1 MGCLLKTKTKAP
13 LALSQRVPSML
24 MLQAPSM
31 TAMEQGAVK
40 MVMICWLGR
49 VLWWLRML
57 RTRTITISKAR
68 IPVQGWKVLLTG
80 QT

>member
-1 MGCLLKTKTKAP
+1 
-13 LALSQRVPSML
+13 ML